1 MVQGEPGH
9 AATAHQVRPGPD
21 GRQQEGWDD
30 MKTRSKLTP
39 GLGLLLA
46 CLVIAGCV
54 SAPGMQMDT
63 STAALIRARADLF
76 TIDADTLRQLAQERR
91 AQAASQATARSG
103 FGVGSVG
110 SSYEYQVAPQDVL
123 RVTVWNHPELTNP
136 SGTRDELVG
145 RVVNADGRFFFPYAG
160 SVQAAGRTVDQIR
173 DDLVTG
179 LKRIIKTPQ
188 VDVSVMQYRGQRVH
202 IAGEVRTPGVQA
214 INDVPPDLTE
224 MLARAGGFTPEA
236 DLAGVTVTRGPR
248 TLRVDVQSLYYQ
260 GDMRSN
266 VRLQPGDVVNVPER
280 RDNRV
285 FVTGEVIRPAPLWM
299 PRGRMS
305 LAEALAE
312 AGGVNPLSASAGQ
325 VFVIR
330 GGSTAGNG
338 AGNGT
343 PSAGGTATS
352 AGTST
357 STSTS
362 TGAST
367 GAAHGEGE
375 GERARIYHLDA
386 ASPNAFLL
394 ADRFDLAARDVVY
407 VDTAPIVRWNRVIS
421 NVLPSALVGRDMLN
435 DTTRA
440 FPR

>member
-1 MVQGEPGH
+1 
-9 AATAHQVRPGPD
+9 
-21 GRQQEGWDD
+21 
-30 MKTRSKLTP
+30 
-39 GLGLLLA
+39 
-46 CLVIAGCV
+46 
-54 SAPGMQMDT
+54 MQMDT
-63 STAALIRARADLF
+63 STTALIRARADLY
-76 TIDADTLRQLAQERR
+76 TIDADTLRQLAQERKER
-91 AQAASQATARSG
+91 TASQTTARTG
-103 FGVGSVG
+103 FAVGSD
-110 SSYEYQVAPQDVL
+110 YEYQVATQDVL

-145 RVVNADGRFFFPYAG
+145 RVVNADGQFFFPHAG
-160 SVQAAGRTVDQIR
+160 SVQAAGRTVNQIR
-173 DDLVTG
+173 EDLVTG
-179 LKRIIKTPQ
+179 LKRIIKQPQ

-236 DLAGVTVTRGPR
+236 DLSAVTVTRGPR
-248 TLRVDVQSLYYQ
+248 TLRVDLQSLYYQ

-266 VRLQPGDVVNVPER
+266 VRLQPGDVINVPER
-280 RDNRV
+280 RDNRI

-312 AGGVNPLSASAGQ
+312 AGGVNPLSAAAGQ

-330 GGSTAGNG
+330 NGNGSASGASTSTATTATATATAGNG
-338 AGNGT
+338 D
-343 PSAGGTATS
+343 
-352 AGTST
+352 
-357 STSTS
+357 
-362 TGAST
+362 
-367 GAAHGEGE
+367 

-407 VDTAPIVRWNRVIS
+407 VDTAPVVRWNRVIS
-421 NVLPSALVGRDMLN
+421 NILPSALVGRDVLN
-435 DTTRA
+435 DMTRA

>member
-1 MVQGEPGH
+1 
-9 AATAHQVRPGPD
+9 
-21 GRQQEGWDD
+21 
-30 MKTRSKLTP
+30 MKTRSKLLP
-39 GLGLLLA
+39 ASGLLLA
-46 CLVIAGCV
+46 CVVIAGCS

-63 STAALIRARADLF
+63 STTALIRARADLF
-76 TIDADTLRQLAQERR
+76 TIDLDTLRQLAQERR
-91 AQAASQATARSG
+91 EQAASQATTRSG
-103 FGVGSVG
+103 FGVAAAGSA
-110 SSYEYQVAPQDVL
+110 YEYQVAPQDVL

-160 SVQAAGRTVDQIR
+160 SVQAAGRTVSQIR
-173 DDLVTG
+173 ESLVKG
-179 LKRIIKTPQ
+179 LERIIKTPQ

-202 IAGEVRTPGVQA
+202 IAGEVRTPGIQP

-236 DLAGVTVTRGPR
+236 DLSGVTITRDKS

-266 VRLQPGDVVNVPER
+266 VRLQSGDVVNVPER

-285 FVTGEVIRPAPLWM
+285 FVTGEVIRPSPLWM

-312 AGGVNPLSASAGQ
+312 AGGVNPLTAAAGQ

-330 GGSTAGNG
+330 GGNAAVNVAASSTPTSAG
-338 AGNGT
+338 ASTST
-343 PSAGGTATS
+343 PSA
-352 AGTST
+352 
-357 STSTS
+357 
-362 TGAST
+362 
-367 GAAHGEGE
+367 EGE
-375 GERARIYHLDA
+375 PERARIYHLDA

-407 VDTAPIVRWNRVIS
+407 VDTAPIVRWNRVIN
-421 NVLPSALVGRDMLN
+421 NVLPSAVVGRDVLN

>member
-1 MVQGEPGH
+1 
-9 AATAHQVRPGPD
+9 
-21 GRQQEGWDD
+21 

-39 GLGLLLA
+39 VLGLLLA
-46 CLVIAGCV
+46 CLVITGCV

-76 TIDADTLRQLAQERR
+76 TIDADTLRQMAQERR

-103 FGVGSVG
+103 FAVGSG
-110 SSYEYQVAPQDVL
+110 YEYLVAPQDVL

-179 LKRIIKTPQ
+179 LKRTIKTPQ

-236 DLAGVTVTRGPR
+236 DLAGVTVTRGTR

-338 AGNGT
+338 AGSGA
-343 PSAGGTATS
+343 PSAGGAGTS
-352 AGTST
+352 ASTSTSTNTST

-362 TGAST
+362 ASPGASSS
-367 GAAHGEGE
+367 AANGDGE

-394 ADRFDLAARDVVY
+394 ADRFDLAARDVIY